1 MGRTFWGTLDT
12 ECWVEA
18 SIQGDRADHTAD
30 SGWRGGGATSCFLDT
45 YWGTVRRREG
55 KGAGAILVKTRG
67 LHPP

>member
-30 SGWRGGGATSCFLDT
+30 SGWRGGGGGYILFPGHILGDCKE
-45 YWGTVRRREG
+45 EG
-55 KGAGAILVKTRG
+55 GERG
-67 LHPP
+67 GGHLGKD